1 MPHLFVSQF
10 CTIALL
16 HLLAVASPGP
26 DFAMVTRQSFAHG
39 RRVAIWTSIGIGLG
53 ILVHVT
59 YSLLGIGIL
68 ISQSIPLFT
77 VLKICGAVYL
87 AFIGVKS
94 LRARPHAEAELSI
107 TARIPPPRRKA
118 LVVGFLTNVLNPKAT
133 LFFLAIFSTVI
144 DPRTPALWLAV
155 YGIWMSMATMAWF
168 TGVSLLFT
176 HEWVKHTFARFAHW
190 IERAMGAALIALGVK
205 LATSAR

>member
-1 MPHLFVSQF
+1 MYVSQF
-10 CTIALL
+10 FTIALL

-59 YSLLGIGIL
+59 YSLLGIGLL
-68 ISQSIPLFT
+68 ISQSITVFT
-77 VLKICGAVYL
+77 IVKICGAIYL
-87 AFIGVKS
+87 AVIGVKS
-94 LRARPHAEAELSI
+94 LRARPHAEADLAD

-118 LVVGFLTNVLNPKAT
+118 LAVGFLTNVLNPKAT
-133 LFFLAIFSTVI
+133 LFFLSVFSTVI
-144 DPRTPALWLAV
+144 DPRTPALWLAA
-155 YGIWMSMATMAWF
+155 YGIWMSVATMVWF

-176 HEWVKHTFARFAHW
+176 HEWVKREFARVAHW

-205 LATSAR
+205 LATTAR

>member
-1 MPHLFVSQF
+1 
-10 CTIALL
+10 
-16 HLLAVASPGP
+16 
-26 DFAMVTRQSFAHG
+26 MVTRQSFAHG
-39 RRVAIWTSIGIGLG
+39 RRVAIWTSLGIGLG

-68 ISQSIPLFT
+68 IAQSLTLFT
-77 VLKICGAVYL
+77 IVKICGAIYL

-94 LRARPHAEAELSI
+94 LRARPHAEAELSVI
-107 TARIPPPRRKA
+107 ARIPPPRRKA

-133 LFFLAIFSTVI
+133 LFFLAIFSTVL
-144 DPRTPALWLAV
+144 DPRTPVVWLVA
-155 YGIWMSMATMAWF
+155 YGIWMSLATMTWF

-176 HEWVKHTFARFAHW
+176 HQSVKREFSRVAHW

-205 LATSAR
+205 LAISAR